1 MSQTKVDLR
10 QRKQSYGQYKRE
22 EILKPKLEEKKK
34 EIRENYLS
42 KLSNEEILK
51 CL

>member
-22 EILKPKLEEKKK
+22 EILKLKLEEKKK
-34 EIRENYLS
+34 EI
-42 KLSNEEILK
+42 IT
-51 CL
+51 